1 MVAYADGFMTHDS
14 WLAKYMPGVKDAEG
28 DRYAKEYKTL
38 SGEYQRM
45 QNGPAPEKEESAAVR
60 GRKVYRT
67 YVRYEDI
74 AGDADVEHWHQRALD
89 TKKKIGESSKEIREL
104 GLSSS
109 LTKQLID
116 VEKMDH
122 EYELNIA
129 DFYADYNKKRG
140 ALIEKLTGD
149 KDSDQDILAD
159 IRRLREEFLS
169 TVKDKD
175 KLADKVWDIK
185 NE

>member
-1 MVAYADGFMTHDS
+1 M
-14 WLAKYMPGVKDAEG
+14 
-28 DRYAKEYKTL
+28 
-38 SGEYQRM
+38 
-45 QNGPAPEKEESAAVR
+45 
-60 GRKVYRT
+60 
-67 YVRYEDI
+67 RYEDI